1 MLELCNF
8 DDFDEESEDFYD
20 AIKKGGFISNYS
32 GEDGYM
38 KISNGNGYSFQ
49 ITTVENE
56 INGLKENIQSDFSII
71 DLKDC
76 AELLKSQ
83 NGLDPDDDLVILK
96 YENDNQVSNG
106 NEKSIQ
112 YEVYLPNSDTK
123 LDLSICEETNIIIYV
138 PIELS
143 EKTQKLYDNLKEQ
156 GYNLFDKND
165 KFYRKFCTRYTSP
178 NGTDVM
184 LPDRINDIY
193 EKNKLQ
199 CQQNCEY
206 SDYLPES
213 KYLKCECKVTNEE
226 KIDTKEPEKIT
237 AKSVKNSFINVLK
250 YSNYKVL
257 YCYNVVFRKD
267 TIKENIGSILSNVYF
282 IGYLISIGILCYT
295 KANYLKKKINNL
307 LIDNDNEMNKDNIS
321 IFNKNKISNKED
333 DNNIKEK
340 IDEDIID
347 DINEEKTEKNNFDN
361 NKDIKIT
368 KTKNRKNINKRKSD
382 IGYNSSTL
390 NIMKKKEKNE
400 TNKRSSYKS
409 KDFSNNQDILLS
421 GNKILSSKEEINND
435 LPILDKVSLDEI
447 PTDKKSG
454 KKSNNGSERENEE
467 LSDYELN
474 DLEYNEALELDNR
487 NFLKIYWYLLMREH
501 IIFFTFFNWND
512 FNLFN
517 IKLSKLFLSI
527 CSDMAFNVFFF
538 SDESMHKIYESG
550 GENDFIGQIAQMV
563 YSTIFS
569 QILQVFINYLTMTD
583 IHYYKLKALKKEHNI
598 NGKEAISVIKCIK
611 IKIVAYI
618 CSTFLLF
625 LFFLYTSSAFCAVYI
640 NTQRIFV
647 TDSYMSFLMGLLYPF
662 ALYLIPTALRVISL
676 KAKNKK
682 NLKILYSLSDKVP
695 IF

>member
-1 MLELCNF
+1 
-8 DDFDEESEDFYD
+8 
-20 AIKKGGFISNYS
+20 
-32 GEDGYM
+32 M
-38 KISNGNGYSFQ
+38 KPIRE
-49 ITTVENE
+49 VH
-56 INGLKENIQSDFSII
+56 INQKI
-71 DLKDC
+71 
-76 AELLKSQ
+76 
-83 NGLDPDDDLVILK
+83 LVI
-96 YENDNQVSNG
+96 
-106 NEKSIQ
+106 
-112 YEVYLPNSDTK
+112 
-123 LDLSICEETNIIIYV
+123 
-138 PIELS
+138 
-143 EKTQKLYDNLKEQ
+143 
-156 GYNLFDKND
+156 
-165 KFYRKFCTRYTSP
+165 
-178 NGTDVM
+178 
-184 LPDRINDIY
+184 
-193 EKNKLQ
+193 
-199 CQQNCEY
+199 
-206 SDYLPES
+206 
-213 KYLKCECKVTNEE
+213 
-226 KIDTKEPEKIT
+226 
-237 AKSVKNSFINVLK
+237 
-250 YSNYKVL
+250 
-257 YCYNVVFRKD
+257 
-267 TIKENIGSILSNVYF
+267 IK
-282 IGYLISIGILCYT
+282 
-295 KANYLKKKINNL
+295 
-307 LIDNDNEMNKDNIS
+307 
-321 IFNKNKISNKED
+321 
-333 DNNIKEK
+333 
-340 IDEDIID
+340 
-347 DINEEKTEKNNFDN
+347 
-361 NKDIKIT
+361 
-368 KTKNRKNINKRKSD
+368 
-382 IGYNSSTL
+382 
-390 NIMKKKEKNE
+390 
-400 TNKRSSYKS
+400 
-409 KDFSNNQDILLS
+409 ILLS

-474 DLEYNEALELDNR
+474 DLEYNEALEFDNR
-487 NFLKIYWYLLMREH
+487 NFLKIYWYLLKREH

-512 FNLFN
+512 FNLFS